1 MNAANNINNNDNNNN
16 NNNNDNNNNN
26 NNVNIQ
32 NSNNNQNNMN
42 MATAGRNLPLAE
54 ILRLQRAL
62 ARHHQE
68 AEQSAATQTL
78 VSVTDIDPV
87 TGEARNKTVILPR
100 IKMAER
106 MEERRPPQTVVGLI
120 KDTMMSY
127 LPDLGSDDKRSRRSL
142 YQRGGACRV
151 SPGDRGRVM
160 AIMAAARDILDLVI
174 ILETEDRGP
183 GLGELCPLVTEQEG
197 DEVVRSVRRILL
209 EAAMDMW
216 GLPEYGEMRNKCRN
230 MK

>member
-1 MNAANNINNNDNNNN
+1 MNAANNINNNNN
-16 NNNNDNNNNN
+16 NNNNDNNN

-32 NSNNNQNNMN
+32 NSNNNQINMN
-42 MATAGRNLPLAE
+42 MATAGRNLPLAA

-100 IKMAER
+100 IKTAER

-120 KDTMMSY
+120 KDTLMSY
-127 LPDLGSDDKRSRRSL
+127 LPDLGADAKRSRRSL
-142 YQRGGACRV
+142 YQRGGAYVHINR
-151 SPGDRGRVM
+151 
-160 AIMAAARDILDLVI
+160 
-174 ILETEDRGP
+174 
-183 GLGELCPLVTEQEG
+183 
-197 DEVVRSVRRILL
+197 
-209 EAAMDMW
+209 
-216 GLPEYGEMRNKCRN
+216 
-230 MK
+230 